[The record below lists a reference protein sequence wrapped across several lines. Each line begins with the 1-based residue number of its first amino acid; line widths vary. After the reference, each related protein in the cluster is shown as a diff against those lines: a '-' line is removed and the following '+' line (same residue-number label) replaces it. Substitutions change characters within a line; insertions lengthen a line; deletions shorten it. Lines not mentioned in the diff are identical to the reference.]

1 MALAKLGG
9 LRGGY
14 IDTARI
20 ISVIELNDRN
30 DRYDYE
36 CQLFCSGFSIDTPV
50 CEADL
55 PLFTKGLVP
64 FVDTDGLRL
73 WLKESL
79 IVLIQDCE
87 CYFVVTLS
95 NGETFEVE
103 SIDSLQLVPK
113 RPD

>member
-1 MALAKLGG
+1 MTLVKFGG
-9 LRGGY
+9 LYGGY

-20 ISVIELNDRN
+20 NSVIELNQSG
-30 DRYDYE
+30 YE
-36 CQLFCSGFSIDTPV
+36 CQLSCYSGTVDTPV
-50 CEADL
+50 SKADL

-64 FVDTDGLRL
+64 FVDADGLRL

-79 IVLIQDCE
+79 IVLIE
-87 CYFVVTLS
+87 NHKRRFVLTLV

-103 SIDSLQLVPK
+103 SIDSLQLEPK

>member
-1 MALAKLGG
+1 MTLAKFGG
-9 LRGGY
+9 LYGGY
-14 IDTARI
+14 IDPNRI
-20 ISVIELNDRN
+20 ISVIELNCRS
-30 DRYDYE
+30 DYE
-36 CQLFCSGFSIDTPV
+36 CQLDCLGTVDTPV

-55 PLFTKGLVP
+55 PLFTKELVP

-79 IVLIQDCE
+79 IALIQYGKGC
-87 CYFVVTLS
+87 FTITLS
-95 NGETFEVE
+95 NGETFDVK

>member
-1 MALAKLGG
+1 MALVKFGG
-9 LRGGY
+9 LYGGY
-14 IDTARI
+14 VDTARI
-20 ISVIELNDRN
+20 VSVIELNQSG
-30 DRYDYE
+30 YE
-36 CQLFCSGFSIDTPV
+36 CQLDCSGTVDTPV

-64 FVDTDGLRL
+64 FVDADGLRL

-79 IVLIQDCE
+79 IALIENRE
-87 CYFVVTLS
+87 CYFVITLV

-103 SIDSLQLVPK
+103 SIDSLQLDPK